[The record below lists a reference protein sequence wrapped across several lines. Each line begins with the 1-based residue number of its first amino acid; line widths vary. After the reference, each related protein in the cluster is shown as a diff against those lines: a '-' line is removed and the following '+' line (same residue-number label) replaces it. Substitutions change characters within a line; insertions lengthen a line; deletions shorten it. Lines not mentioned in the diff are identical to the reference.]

1 MTPPQDAATA
11 GTVDRE
17 ESSVSLLAQL
27 AESVSTI
34 FRKESELLRA
44 EIDQKARQAA
54 AAIGMIAGGAL
65 MALVALHV
73 LAAALVAAVA
83 ELGVEPGWAALI
95 VGGGIALVSFAL
107 VMGGTKTL
115 KASSL
120 SPKRTMRSAGRDAAL
135 AKEAT
140 R

>member
-65 MALVALHV
+65 ILLT
-73 LAAALVAAVA
+73 
-83 ELGVEPGWAALI
+83 
-95 VGGGIALVSFAL
+95 VSCMMIRTFWPPRSSPRSPSS
-107 VMGGTKTL
+107 
-115 KASSL
+115 ASS
-120 SPKRTMRSAGRDAAL
+120 RAGR
-135 AKEAT
+135 